1 MTNKTGDLIKTENA
15 DWSFGGDVPDKFDS
29 HVSRSVPLYN
39 EGHELILKL
48 SDYFLHDGSV
58 CYDFGC
64 STGALIKKLTE
75 RIKADAITV
84 TLGKDGCLVYK
95 EGKLLKAPAF
105 AGKVVDRVGAG
116 DTLLAITALCFA
128 AGVPKDLTML
138 FGGLAAA
145 ETIATY
151 GMGNKLSKTYILKA
165 VEALI
170 K

>member
-75 RIKADAITV
+75 HTKKDMKFIGVDCEKNMINKAKSKSY
-84 TLGKDGCLVYK
+84 GKHD
-95 EGKLLKAPAF
+95 
-105 AGKVVDRVGAG
+105 
-116 DTLLAITALCFA
+116 
-128 AGVPKDLTML
+128 
-138 FGGLAAA
+138 
-145 ETIATY
+145 
-151 GMGNKLSKTYILKA
+151 
-165 VEALI
+165 VESV
-170 K
+170 KNHF